1 MTKSYEKIAHTENGE
16 MFKVL
21 ERITLLPLLY
31 KIYSNRSRNSV
42 KSILARGQV
51 FVNDRQTTQFN
62 DPLKARDQVFVMDNR
77 TAEGRS
83 RLIGLDILYEDRH
96 LIVVNK
102 AAGLLS
108 ISTGKD
114 DELTVFSQLND
125 YVRHKYRRG
134 RVYIVHRLDRD
145 TSGVMLIAK
154 SSEAQNKLRTNWQR
168 LMKKRQYVALVEGRV
183 EKQTGTIKSYLKE
196 GDNYKM
202 YSVPENQGGKRAIT
216 DYKVRKAGKRFS
228 LVELSLKT
236 GRKNQI
242 RVHMQDVGHTV
253 VGDWKYGSTKNPL
266 KRLGL
271 HSEKI
276 IFIHPITDQLME
288 IKATAPKQMLKFVSE

>member
-1 MTKSYEKIAHTENGE
+1 MTSGYERSGRTENGE

-21 ERITLLPLLY
+21 ERTTLLPLLY
-31 KIYSNRSRNSV
+31 KIYSDRSRNSV

-62 DPLKARDQVFVMDNR
+62 EPLKAQDQVFVMDNR

-83 RLIGLDILYEDRH
+83 QLVGLDILYEDRH

-134 RVYIVHRLDRD
+134 RVYIVHRLDQD
-145 TSGVMLIAK
+145 TSGVMLITK
-154 SSEAQNKLRTNWQR
+154 SSEVQNKLRSDWQR
-168 LMKKRQYVALVEGRV
+168 FMKKRQYVALVE
-183 EKQTGTIKSYLKE
+183 
-196 GDNYKM
+196 
-202 YSVPENQGGKRAIT
+202 
-216 DYKVRKAGKRFS
+216 
-228 LVELSLKT
+228 
-236 GRKNQI
+236 
-242 RVHMQDVGHTV
+242 
-253 VGDWKYGSTKNPL
+253 
-266 KRLGL
+266 
-271 HSEKI
+271 
-276 IFIHPITDQLME
+276 
-288 IKATAPKQMLKFVSE
+288 